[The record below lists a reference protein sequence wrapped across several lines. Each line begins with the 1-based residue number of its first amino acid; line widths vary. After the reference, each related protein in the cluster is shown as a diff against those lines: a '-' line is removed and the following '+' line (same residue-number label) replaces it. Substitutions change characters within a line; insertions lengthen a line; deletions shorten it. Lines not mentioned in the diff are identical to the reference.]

1 MKRSKIS
8 KMFLRTVQE
17 PLDIPSRQNVLKVP
31 QINWEA
37 YSGAMD
43 DFSQLGLLH
52 QHNTRHSTGPAVNL
66 ERGKKIGSL
75 AGCYSQ
81 KIGNFS

>member
-1 MKRSKIS
+1 DYEKLIR
-8 KMFLRTVQE
+8 LRKEALAEPVKFVEKLQNNE

-52 QHNTRHSTGPAVNL
+52 QHNTRHSTGPA
-66 ERGKKIGSL
+66 
-75 AGCYSQ
+75 
-81 KIGNFS
+81 